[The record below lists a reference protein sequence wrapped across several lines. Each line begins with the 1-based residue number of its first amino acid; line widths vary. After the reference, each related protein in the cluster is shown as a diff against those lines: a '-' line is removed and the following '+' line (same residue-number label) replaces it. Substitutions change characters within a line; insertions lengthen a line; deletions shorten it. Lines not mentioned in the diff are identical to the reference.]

1 MLGRRIGGSL
11 NRVYQEGDL
20 VRGRFVDHSDRY
32 PNGQPKH
39 KEYVGLVVGVFT
51 EEGYGAYRVKV
62 LIQGV
67 ERWAMDY
74 SLSLVEAA

>member
-1 MLGRRIGGSL
+1 MKAFQ
-11 NRVYQEGDL
+11 VGDL
-20 VRGRFVDHSDRY
+20 VQGRFVDHSDCY

-39 KEYVGLVVGVFT
+39 KNYVGLVIGVFI

-62 LIQGV
+62 LIQGE

-74 SLSLVEAA
+74 SLKLVEVA